1 MGKVKLVRFEIA
13 SMIDSSKDVVDY
25 LQKRGY
31 AHLENCND
39 ESLIKYNTEDIV
51 NGLAGQKILVDR
63 AVALLEKN
71 CEIKRSLIESFT
83 DYKTISYERYRLLS
97 EKSEETY
104 GRCLELL
111 SIEEKINGNIDGLNE
126 CYATLD
132 YLESWKKLDIV
143 MGSKRTMST
152 RIFIGSF
159 NKSITAEKIYSDI
172 ADVNS
177 DLADCVAVEVISS
190 SKMFTGAV
198 IICHNSQAEDLEA
211 ALKEI
216 DFVQIDKP
224 YISLPSKVI
233 ESTAEKIENLKNV
246 ISNLKE
252 QINNYKEFYDDLRF
266 LSDHITTQI
275 DKYKAIEL
283 AATTDSVFLV
293 SGYMP
298 ESEAEEL
305 SFAMENNYNAYVE
318 FSQPDFD
325 DPEVPV
331 LLKNNGFASGVE
343 GITDMYSPPSNKD
356 VDPNPVM
363 SFFYYAFFGL
373 MLSDAGYGILM
384 VLFSLFAEKKLKVR
398 GNTKK
403 SVNMIYYSGISS
415 IIFGALFGGWFGDL
429 IPVICTH
436 FLKMEK
442 GPDLALWLDPVSN
455 SITLLVWCLGF
466 GILHLFAGVLLN
478 GYKLLKNKNYTGAVF
493 DTIPTII
500 FVCGFAVFGAGF
512 LIEVPPVI
520 KNVGNKL
527 LIIGAVLIVLTA
539 GRSAKNIIGKFGG
552 GLYALYNT
560 TSGYLGDIL
569 SYSRLLALGLV
580 TGVIA
585 SSINLMAT
593 MPGNP
598 VLFVLI
604 FIIGHTINIAI
615 NLIGTYVHTNRL
627 QYVEFFSKFYEG
639 EGVVFTPFRL
649 NTKHI
654 IIKEDK

>member
-1 MGKVKLVRFEIA
+1 LGKVKLVRFEIA

-111 SIEEKINGNIDGLNE
+111 SIEEKINGNIDALNE

-325 DPEVPV
+325 NPEVPV

-520 KNVGNKL
+520 KNAGNRL

>member
-343 GITDMYSPPSNKD
+343 GITDMYSPPSNND